1 MKRSGVDIGG
11 TFTDVIVFDEETGK
25 IEIEKTPS
33 TPNNP
38 AKGVINGLT
47 KAGTDIAD
55 LDFFSH
61 GSTVGTNALIE
72 RELPRIGLITTEGF
86 RDVHEIRDST
96 KDDLWDAYEDVAD
109 PYVQRRDR
117 LEVPERIDVN
127 GEVVKP
133 LDEEAVREVVR
144 IFEKRGIDTIAVS
157 LINAYVNGEHEQQI
171 AEIIEKEYP
180 EAFVCTSH
188 EILPEMFEHER
199 TSTTVINAALVPVV
213 QEYLTDLSSQ
223 LDDRGYHGDVLAMH
237 SGGGVM
243 TTEAIA
249 YYAARIANS
258 GPTAGAIASQY
269 IADQCG
275 FDNAIGFDMGG
286 TSTDVSLTH
295 DGDIEMT
302 EEWAV
307 EYGYP
312 IMFPST
318 DIETI
323 GAGGGSV
330 AWIDDGG

>member
-11 TFTDVIVFDEETGK
+11 TFTDVIDFDEETGK

-133 LDEEAVREVVR
+133 LDEALLLEMAAEHDLLVTLEENAV
-144 IFEKRGIDTIAVS
+144 
-157 LINAYVNGEHEQQI
+157 
-171 AEIIEKEYP
+171 
-180 EAFVCTSH
+180 
-188 EILPEMFEHER
+188 M
-199 TSTTVINAALVPVV
+199 
-213 QEYLTDLSSQ
+213 
-223 LDDRGYHGDVLAMH
+223 
-237 SGGGVM
+237 GGVGG
-243 TTEAIA
+243 AINEF
-249 YYAARIANS
+249 YAARDLQPRLLNLGI
-258 GPTAGAIASQY
+258 P
-269 IADQCG
+269 DR
-275 FDNAIGFDMGG
+275 
-286 TSTDVSLTH
+286 
-295 DGDIEMT
+295 
-302 EEWAV
+302 
-307 EYGYP
+307 
-312 IMFPST
+312 
-318 DIETI
+318 
-323 GAGGGSV
+323 
-330 AWIDDGG
+330 WIDQGTPAELLVDCGLDEAAILQAIQERLG